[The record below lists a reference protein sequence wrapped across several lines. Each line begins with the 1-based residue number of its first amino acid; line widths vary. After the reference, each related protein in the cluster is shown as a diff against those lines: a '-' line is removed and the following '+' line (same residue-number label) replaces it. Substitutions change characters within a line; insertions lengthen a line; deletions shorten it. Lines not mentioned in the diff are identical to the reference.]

1 MTDLSEDLVDIPP
14 HGRILVLRPRESGST
29 PRANAIAERLLK
41 YAECQTPFVGIL
53 VDLAGVDYEFS
64 SSDVGSVGLAIAA
77 WVRGWV
83 APCAIVLT
91 GTAADALRKTL
102 DVTQLSSL
110 EQLAVVGTTELG
122 LQHIVRQLERG
133 PPGIGS
139 L

>member
-1 MTDLSEDLVDIPP
+1 MTDLREDLVNIPP
-14 HGRILVLRPRESGST
+14 HGRILVLRPRESGLS
-29 PRANAIAERLLK
+29 PHANAIAERLLK

-53 VDLAGVDYEFS
+53 VDLAGVDYVFS
-64 SSDVGSVGLAIAA
+64 SGDVGSVALAIAA

-83 APCAIVLT
+83 APCAIVMT

-110 EQLAVVGTTELG
+110 EELAVVGTSDLG
-122 LQHIVRQLERG
+122 LQHILRQLERG
-133 PPGIGS
+133 QHGGES